1 MLTPHDELKTTCD
14 KITALDERR
23 EGLVQYRDRQ
33 IVAALAS
40 GTTWAEVQRITG
52 LSLRGVQLAIQR
64 AD

>member
-1 MLTPHDELKTTCD
+1 MLAALDELKATCD
-14 KITALDERR
+14 KLAALDERR
-23 EGLVQYRDRQ
+23 DALVQYRDRQ

-40 GTTWAEVQRITG
+40 RTTWAEVQRITG